1 MGTHPIFESDF
12 DCLTDVNGPKMT
24 FRKKSSNGDEL
35 SKLQKLF
42 EDDFGSAQDHTTKSW
57 VRGDVIQRGDV
68 ERIDAPSV
76 TRGQLYRP
84 GQQVLNPIPR
94 SIPIR
99 IPD

>member
-1 MGTHPIFESDF
+1 MCS
-12 DCLTDVNGPKMT
+12 DVNGPKMT
-24 FRKKSSNGDEL
+24 FRKKSSNVDEL

-99 IPD
+99 IPDSANYKKAP